1 MFAQLLKSLFA
12 RVPSTAA
19 SRPRAAPLP
28 DTRLAA
34 LQAQRAEYEVRHAE
48 LTRQL
53 QADGDS
59 LDLLLDLGH
68 LCYQL
73 DRDAEC
79 EDLLKRALAIDP
91 NQPVALCGLGLVV
104 FTHGRMEE
112 SEHYLRRAL
121 AVAPTER
128 SILFALAMTLL
139 ARGNYPEG
147 YRYFSSRLAGPARLG
162 EKIARL
168 PAWRGEP
175 LTGKSLVLWSDWGG
189 FGDELAYVRYAR
201 VIRERYKPARLI
213 AAVPRPLVRLFA
225 DQPYLDEVAGI
236 TDGAS
241 ADLQCSLIEAVT
253 VIGTTVDTVPAW
265 PAYLEVPERE
275 VQVWRATLRGE
286 PRLKVGLAW
295 SGGAGE
301 PGPGLTTTR
310 QDKHLPVSAL
320 KTLTNLSGVCFVSLQ
335 KGAHAG
341 RAADLLPGVPL
352 IDETDSLTD
361 FADTAALICALDVVV
376 AVDTAVAHLAAALG
390 RPTLL
395 LLKRGGGSF
404 WFGEGSD
411 SPWYPSIRL
420 LRQHVHGDW
429 SQPIARARSVLQNMT
444 AGVPWPACF
453 DGA

>member
-12 RVPSTAA
+12 RAPSATA
-19 SRPRAAPLP
+19 SRPRGAPLQ

-34 LQAQRAEYEVRHAE
+34 QQAQRAEYEARHAE
-48 LTRQL
+48 LTRRLQL
-53 QADGDS
+53 EGDS
-59 LDLLLDLGH
+59 LELLLDLGH

-91 NQPVALCGLGLVV
+91 NQPVALCGLGMVV

-128 SILFALAMTLL
+128 SILFSLAMTLL
-139 ARGNYPEG
+139 GRGNYPEG

-189 FGDELAYVRYAR
+189 FGDELAYVRFAR
-201 VIRERYKPARLI
+201 VIRERYKPARLV

-236 TDGAS
+236 SEGAS

-253 VIGTTVDTVPAW
+253 VIGTTVDTVPSW

-275 VQVWRATLRGE
+275 MQVWRATLRDE
-286 PRLKVGLAW
+286 KRLKVGLAW

-301 PGPGLTTTR
+301 PGPGLTTAR
-310 QDKHLPVSAL
+310 LDKHLPAQAMQCLIGVP
-320 KTLTNLSGVCFVSLQ
+320 NLVFVSLQ
-335 KGAHAG
+335 KGDHAG
-341 RAADLLPGVPL
+341 RASDLLPGAAL
-352 IDETDSLTD
+352 IDETDSLGD
-361 FADTAALICALDVVV
+361 FGDTAALIMALDLVV
-376 AVDTAVAHLAAALG
+376 AVDTAVAHLSGALG

-395 LLKRGGGSF
+395 LLKRSGGYF
-404 WFGEGSD
+404 WPEGRND
-411 SPWYPSIRL
+411 TPWYPSIRIV
-420 LRQHVHGDW
+420 RQHAHGDW
-429 SQPIARARSVLQNMT
+429 SEAMVQVRAVLERMA
-444 AGVPWPACF
+444 AGAAWPDCF
-453 DGA
+453 DSA

>member
-12 RVPSTAA
+12 KAPPAA
-19 SRPRAAPLP
+19 VSRPRAAPLP

-34 LQAQRAEYEVRHAE
+34 LQAQRAEYEARYAE

-91 NQPVALCGLGLVV
+91 NQPVALCGLGMVV
-104 FTHGRMEE
+104 FTHGRMDE

-128 SILFALAMTLL
+128 SILYSLAMTLMG
-139 ARGNYPEG
+139 RGNYPEG
-147 YRYFSSRLAGPARLG
+147 YRYFSSRLAGPSRLG
-162 EKIARL
+162 GKIEPL

-189 FGDELAYVRYAR
+189 FGDDLAYVRYAR
-201 VIRERYKPARLI
+201 VIRERYQPARLI

-225 DQPYLDEVAGI
+225 GQPYLDQAVVI

-241 ADLQCSLIEAVT
+241 ADLQCPFIEAVSLT
-253 VIGTTVDTVPAW
+253 GTTVDTVPSW
-265 PAYLEVPERE
+265 PAYLEVPESE
-275 VQVWRATLRGE
+275 VRVWRATMRDE
-286 PRLKVGLAW
+286 KRLKVGLAW

-310 QDKHLPVSAL
+310 LDKHLPASAL
-320 KTLTNLSGVCFVSLQ
+320 LPLAGLAGLCFVSLQ
-335 KGAHAG
+335 KGDHAG
-341 RAADLLPGVPL
+341 RAADLLPGAAL
-352 IDETDSLTD
+352 IDDTDALGD
-361 FADTAALICALDVVV
+361 FADTAALIAALDMVV
-376 AVDTAVAHLAAALG
+376 AVDTAVAHLAGALG

-395 LLKRGGGSF
+395 LLKRSGGYF
-404 WFGEGSD
+404 WPGERSD
-411 SPWYPSIRL
+411 TPWYPNMRIV
-420 LRQHVHGDW
+420 RQHAHGDW
-429 SQPIARARSVLQNMT
+429 SEAIARVRAVLERRT
-444 AGVPWPACF
+444 AGVPWPECF